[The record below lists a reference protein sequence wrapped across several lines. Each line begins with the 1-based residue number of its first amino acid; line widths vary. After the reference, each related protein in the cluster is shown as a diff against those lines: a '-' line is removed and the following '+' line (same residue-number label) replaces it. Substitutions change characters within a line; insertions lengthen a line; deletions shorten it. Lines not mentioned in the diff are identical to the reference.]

1 MLMKNQKNSLITSPI
16 LLVYSVHMIMLL
28 ISVFRLADVQKLL
41 VSLMSKLHQLLFSH
55 KLIKRFIK
63 DMNLLKTSDWFLT
76 NSQLRFKSS
85 DNTLKMKRKYGFLKL
100 NQFLTVV
107 QLSFSSRVLH
117 KIQNV
122 DLQELYSKSSR
133 IIMLSSLIT
142 ILLMTSIWDTGWE
155 NMETGQLILKY
166 LSMENSLEVWT
177 SLRSQLPRDNSETKF
192 Q

>member
-1 MLMKNQKNSLITSPI
+1 MKNQKNSLITSPI

-41 VSLMSKLHQLLFSH
+41 GSLMSKLHQLLFSH

-63 DMNLLKTSDWFLT
+63 DMNLLKILDWFLM

-166 LSMENSLEVWT
+166 LSMGNSLEVWT